1 MKSIT
6 LEEHFILPEV
16 KDEMAKLVQP
26 DPEGVPLKTM
36 LEALESKTGFTDDDE
51 IQNHEQR
58 IKFMEEHNVAVQI
71 LSYGNGAPSNLT
83 GEKAI
88 ELCRYANDKLYGYIE
103 MYPERF
109 LGFACIPIN
118 EPQAAAEELERAV
131 TQLGFK
137 GVLIPVRPH
146 DGFLEQEKY
155 DVIFAKAEALGVPI
169 YLHPAPVNADVYQ
182 SYYKS
187 DAYTDATA
195 ASFAS
200 FGYGWHV
207 DVGIHAIHLVLG
219 GVFDKHPNLQ
229 MIIGHWGEFIPFF
242 LERMDEAL
250 LSDHLVHP
258 ISQYFKNHFY
268 ITPSGMLTHP
278 QFEMVKNAFGI
289 DRILYAADYP
299 YIKPEKLGTFLNDL
313 GLSLEDQAKINYKNA
328 QHLLKLNHN
337 HVSAKKN

>member
-137 GVLIPVRPH
+137 GVLIPGRPH

-155 DVIFAKAEALGVPI
+155 DVIFAKAEALGSIGRAYIFTSCSSECGCLSSILQKRCI
-169 YLHPAPVNADVYQ
+169 YRRYCR
-182 SYYKS
+182 
-187 DAYTDATA
+187 
-195 ASFAS
+195 
-200 FGYGWHV
+200 
-207 DVGIHAIHLVLG
+207 
-219 GVFDKHPNLQ
+219 
-229 MIIGHWGEFIPFF
+229 FIC
-242 LERMDEAL
+242 L
-250 LSDHLVHP
+250 LWLW
-258 ISQYFKNHFY
+258 
-268 ITPSGMLTHP
+268 M
-278 QFEMVKNAFGI
+278 A
-289 DRILYAADYP
+289 R
-299 YIKPEKLGTFLNDL
+299 
-313 GLSLEDQAKINYKNA
+313 
-328 QHLLKLNHN
+328 
-337 HVSAKKN
+337 